1 MDMTTIAAPVE
12 TAATTLSAFCAEL
25 RWEQLDDEVKARTR
39 ELLLDL
45 IGVALAG
52 SRQPSSP
59 PAAQVALG
67 LGGSGG
73 ASVFGVGQKTSA
85 VWAALANGT
94 AAHAVE
100 LDDVTTESSLHP

>member
-1 MDMTTIAAPVE
+1 MTTIAAPSQ
-12 TAATTLSAFCAEL
+12 TAAGTLAEFCAGL
-25 RWEQLDDEVKARTR
+25 RWDRLESDVQARTR

-59 PAAQVALG
+59 PAAEVAFALG
-67 LGGSGG
+67 GVGE
-73 ASVFGVGQKTSA
+73 ASVFGVGRRTSA

-100 LDDVTTESSLHP
+100 LD